1 MAELLKA
8 TGIYYRN
15 ELRSIHKNGVKLQ
28 PVYEAFTNSWESILE
43 KYTAEHLNLG
53 SIVIEFHYNA
63 GMFEEDN
70 ENNLKNLQ
78 KIIITDNG
86 IGLNEESFTRL
97 LNLRDNSKSKNNK
110 GTGRIQYLHYFDDT
124 IFESVYKV
132 GDNNFRKICLTLS
145 KKEAFLQANA
155 ILRKDFDEETDIDKT
170 YAKVELHTILD
181 YKNDAKFYNA
191 LLLSD
196 VKSELITHFLSRLCE
211 SRELLPK
218 IKLVRFENDKET
230 ESLTITN
237 QDIPI
242 PEHSVEVEAHYS
254 KLDDKN
260 KVQEID
266 RTEKFT
272 LLAFVQPENKL
283 KKNSIFFVS
292 NGALAQEEKVDG
304 LPKTDV
310 INGNRY
316 MFLLRGDYFN
326 DVDDDLRGNLHLVK
340 ESEFKKQSEGNLFP
354 EECLLV
360 ESIKSS
366 TNIKIASL
374 YREFQEKRNQAIL
387 NLEQLQNMFHLD
399 EEAITKVRKSLKSSD
414 TDEQILRTIYEA
426 DTEVAAK
433 RDAEIKKRYELL
445 KRISP
450 AEPDYQERLSQEVN
464 DFVKLVPLQNRT
476 NITKHIARRRL
487 VLEIFD
493 MIMNKELEKLE
504 QGGRVDENLLHNL
517 IFQQHSTDTK
527 DSDLWLLD
535 DQYLY
540 FDGCSEKLLDKI
552 EIDGVKLIKEELT
565 EEEKSY
571 KVRQLG
577 DKMIDVG
584 HRRPDILL
592 YPSEGKCIIIE
603 FKAPDVDVSA
613 HLDQI
618 NKYAMVI
625 NNLSNENFKIH
636 SFYGYIIGENIEYDF
651 IEERN
656 SSFKQ
661 SPNLKFIFRPSYD
674 IPGKFG
680 REKGDLY
687 TEIIKYSD
695 ILKRAQLRNRILMEK
710 LEENNVIESK

>member
-1 MAELLKA
+1 MAGLLTA
-8 TGIYYRN
+8 TGICYRN
-15 ELRSIHKNGVKLQ
+15 ELCSIRKNSVKMQ
-28 PVYEAFTNSWESILE
+28 PLYEAFTNSWESILE
-43 KYTAEHLNLG
+43 KYTAVHLNLG
-53 SIVIEFHYNA
+53 SITIEFHYSA
-63 GMFEEDN
+63 GIFEEDR
-70 ENNLKNLQ
+70 ENNLKNIQ
-78 KIIITDNG
+78 KIIIIDNG
-86 IGLNEESFTRL
+86 IGLNEESFIRL

-124 IFESVYKV
+124 LFESVYKV
-132 GDNNFRKICLTLS
+132 SDNDYRKICLTLS
-145 KKEAFLQANA
+145 KKEAFLRANA
-155 ILRKDFDEETDIDKT
+155 ILRKDFDEETDQRTT
-170 YAKVELHTILD
+170 YAKVELQTLLD
-181 YKNDAKFYNA
+181 DKNDVPFYNA
-191 LLLSD
+191 LSLSE
-196 VKSELITHFLSRLCE
+196 VKSDLITHFLSRLCE
-211 SRELLPK
+211 SRDILPR
-218 IKLVRFENDKET
+218 IKLIRFENEKET
-230 ESLTITN
+230 ESLMITN

-242 PEHSVEVEAHYS
+242 PEHSVDVEAHYS

-260 KVQEID
+260 KVQQTD

-326 DVDDDLRGNLHLVK
+326 SVDDDLRGNLHLVK

-360 ESIKSS
+360 DSIKSS
-366 TNIKIASL
+366 TNSKIASL

-399 EEAITKVRKSLKSSD
+399 EDAITKVRKSLKSSD
-414 TDEQILRTIYEA
+414 TDEQILRYIYEA
-426 DTEVAAK
+426 DTEIVAK
-433 RDAEIKKRYELL
+433 RDAEIKKRFEFL
-445 KRISP
+445 KSLSP
-450 AEPDYQERLSQEVN
+450 SEENYQEKLSQEVN
-464 DFVKLVPLQNRT
+464 EFVKLVPLQNRT
-476 NITKHIARRRL
+476 NVTKHIARRRL

-504 QGGRVDENLLHNL
+504 HGGRVDEDLLHNL
-517 IFQQHSTDTK
+517 IFKQHSENTK
-527 DSDLWLLD
+527 ESDLWLLD

-552 EIDGVKLIKEELT
+552 EINGVKLIKEDLT
-565 EEEKSY
+565 EDEKSY
-571 KVRQLG
+571 KSRQLG
-577 DKMIDVG
+577 DKKIDVG
-584 HRRPDILL
+584 RRRPDILL

-603 FKAPDVDVSA
+603 FKAPDVDVSE

-625 NNLSNENFKIH
+625 NNLSNEKFRIH

-710 LEENNVIESK
+710 LEESNINETL